1 MPYIKA
7 RQRAGL
13 SPEPRAAVADSYV
26 EPGSLLAVEWI
37 RPGPTDQ
44 LALIRLAGPYSG
56 PMESTPLPPGSERYI
71 NPQRFEIPP
80 EAWLSAAPPPMPP
93 PAAMVPPRPT
103 PMATT
108 ITTSANLP
116 PEVAAL
122 NHHYESCCLTAY
134 PDPGPT
140 GLPITIGW
148 GSTFYRDGSPIR
160 LGDVIS
166 QREADELYE
175 DNCREKFWNVLQR
188 TIPYWSEM
196 TNKQK
201 AALCSFAYN
210 NGAYFFGDGEH
221 NTIDR
226 HLRERNWQAVPG
238 ALMLYRNPGDATEVG
253 LGRRRRAEGLVWGG
267 MEPAQAI
274 SQAEREINSPADC
287 EAWEQQL
294 SQQALGSTPP
304 AQPSREADRPPY
316 DPKAPIN
323 WQDMNARVSRYFT
336 VGEVT
341 QKDRRRIPRA
351 GSQEEK
357 NILLLAQELDKVRD
371 AWGSPI
377 GVTSW
382 YRPNSPI
389 DINAEVGGVPN
400 SQHITGRAADIYTL
414 DGRDQQFEHWLDTVA
429 WKDRALGYG
438 VAAGRGF
445 THVDLRS
452 GNIRWPY

>member
-7 RQRAGL
+7 RERAGL
-13 SPEPRAAVADSYV
+13 SPEPRAASADSYV
-26 EPGSLLAVEWI
+26 EAGSQLAIEWI
-37 RPGPTDQ
+37 RPGPGEQ
-44 LALIRLAGPYSG
+44 LSLIKLAGPYSG
-56 PMESTPLPPGSERYI
+56 PMDSKPLPAGSERYL
-71 NPQRFEIPP
+71 NPKRFEIPA
-80 EAWLSAAPPPMPP
+80 EAWLNTSPSQPVMASSAQAKL
-93 PAAMVPPRPT
+93 PA
-103 PMATT
+103 
-108 ITTSANLP
+108 
-116 PEVAAL
+116 EVAAL

-148 GSTFYRDGSPIR
+148 GSTFYQDGSPIR

-166 QREADELYE
+166 QSQADALY
-175 DNCREKFWNVLQR
+175 DFNCREKFWNVLQR
-188 TIPYWSEM
+188 SIPYWPEM
-196 TNKQK
+196 SDKQK

-210 NGAYFFGDGEH
+210 NGAYFYGDGQH

-238 ALMLYRNPGDATEVG
+238 ALMLYRNPGDRTEVG
-253 LGRRRRAEGLVWGG
+253 LGRRRRAEGLVWLGWD
-267 MEPAQAI
+267 PAQAI

-287 EAWEQQL
+287 EAWEQTL
-294 SQQALGSTPP
+294 IQQGAGAAPPP
-304 AQPSREADRPPY
+304 ATRPASEAERPPY
-316 DPKAPIN
+316 DPNAPIN

-341 QKDRRRIPRA
+341 QRDRRRIPRA
-351 GSQEEK
+351 GSQEEN
-357 NILLLAQELDKVRD
+357 NILQLAKELDKVRD

-400 SQHITGRAADIYTL
+400 SQHISGRAADIYTM
-414 DGRDQQFEHWLDTVA
+414 DGRDQDFEHWLDTVA

-445 THVDLRS
+445 THVDLRP
-452 GNIRWPY
+452 GHLRWPY